1 MVEWLAGNRIRGT
14 TAERTSTTNGFNPV
28 DAVSGGWKEVG
39 RYVSPSGGSNTLP
52 ITISGS
58 DQSKKY
64 YMIIH
69 NALFSG
75 DSNSSFKFDGSSG
88 NQYSIRSEF
97 ATGSQSNDSINS
109 SIPEFSYD
117 DSGVHT
123 SLFAISHISNISS
136 KEKLIISN
144 QCTGVSTG
152 AGSGGKPN
160 GASQVGKWTGTG
172 AITGITHIE
181 TKASNQYLEGSMAI
195 VLEWD
200 PSDTHTSNFWT
211 QLASVNGDGTSQTL
225 STSTFTPKKFMM
237 IQVFTEMGTT
247 SHNCMVR
254 VGTNSLS
261 STNSYSLRNSSN
273 GAIPWSAHDGKTSLT
288 DEQPSAKN
296 HFMTLFGSNISGKEG
311 YYICNAV
318 SNVTT
323 GSGTVASQ
331 VKYASKWAV
340 EAGQANMVGIY
351 NSNGNWGSGTTLKV
365 WGSD

>member
-1 MVEWLAGNRIRGT
+1 MTIEWLAGNRIIGT
-14 TAERTSTTNGFNPV
+14 NAERTTTTGFNPIS
-28 DAVSGGWKEVG
+28 AVSGGWKEVG
-39 RYVSPSGGSNTLP
+39 RYVQSGTSDTLP

-69 NALFSG
+69 NALYSS
-75 DSNSSFKFDGSSG
+75 DANSSFQFGGSSG
-88 NQYSIRSEF
+88 NQYSMRSEY
-97 ATGSQSNDSINS
+97 ATGSQGNDSVGTTTDKFNYADS
-109 SIPEFSYD
+109 S
-117 DSGVHT
+117 VHS
-123 SLFAISHISNISS
+123 SLFAVSHVSNISG

-144 QCTGVSTG
+144 QCTGNAT
-152 AGSGGKPN
+152 GSGGGTSLSN
-160 GASQVGKWTGTG
+160 GAAQVGKWTGTG
-172 AITGITHIE
+172 AITGITH
-181 TKASNQYLEGSMAI
+181 NQTSGGGEYLDGSLAI

-200 PSDTHTSNFWT
+200 PADTHTSNFWT
-211 QLASVNGDGTSQTL
+211 ELASVNGDGTSQTL

-261 STNSYSLRNSSN
+261 GSGSYNLRNSSN
-273 GAIPWSAHDGKTSLT
+273 GAIPWSGHDGKTSLT

-311 YYICNAV
+311 FYIGNAV
-318 SNVTT
+318 ANVTT
-323 GSGTVASQ
+323 GSGTSASSM
-331 VKYASKWAV
+331 KYASKWAV
-340 EAGQANMVGIY
+340 TAGQANIVGIY
-351 NSNGNWGSGTTLKV
+351 NGTGNWGAGTTLKV